1 MMTNWK
7 HPDFTISGQT
17 ELPELNAVLY
27 RMTHDRT
34 GLELV
39 WLKRDEENKTFGV
52 AFETLPW
59 DDTGVFHILEHS
71 VLCGS
76 EKYPVKEPFVELM
89 KSSLNTF
96 LNAMTFPDKT
106 FYPVSSRNDKDF
118 INLMRVYLDAVF
130 CPLIATKPEIFYQEG
145 WHYEL
150 DEAGTPSYKGVVF
163 NEMKGAFAS
172 ADTLANHG
180 VEKLL
185 FPDSP
190 YRFASGG
197 DPASIP
203 DLSYEAFVDSYRR
216 FYAPSNA
223 YIFLDGD
230 MDIESVLDIINSEYL
245 SGFEKTQR
253 MLPPAMQKPVT
264 GESEGWYEL
273 AEGEELEGKTR
284 LSLGRVIGAFDQR
297 EKLVGMQVL
306 AEVLCGSNQSPL
318 CRAVL
323 GQGLAEEVTMEVN
336 DGILQ
341 PWVMLDVKN
350 LKDENIVK
358 VQQVLAQQ
366 LRSLAEN
373 GLDHA
378 QLEAV
383 MANLEFRMRERDY
396 GRMTQ
401 GLIFG
406 FTALETWL
414 YGGDPA
420 ANLQVGDLFVDLKK
434 KMADGYFEQ
443 LIREVL
449 LDNPHSAKL
458 VLRPSHTEGE
468 KRRAREQERLR
479 RETSAWTEADRAAM
493 LSRQDKL
500 MAWQESQDTPEQ
512 LATIPQLTL
521 EDIPAQPERI
531 HTEETEIAGI
541 PVVKIDQTTGGIAY
555 VSLAFD
561 ADCCTAEELSCLSF
575 AGKMLG
581 ETATNDHGAEEIIN
595 RVRLLCGEMDMRPMA
610 FVQEGDPGRVT
621 TRLCVSFSALQ
632 PNLKA
637 AFDLA
642 AEVLTQSRFAEDDTQ
657 DMLRQEKMD
666 AYQRAVMGG
675 HSLGLGRV
683 LAQFSAAGVVSD
695 SVSGVEYYQWLKYAD
710 EHWDFEALEQQMNA
724 MLQKVISRHGMTLFI
739 SGVEDD
745 QAAELTQ
752 TLAVTLP
759 AAPVQPKTHIAP
771 WGKRKEGIAIPA
783 DIAFAVAGSN
793 LLAHGGAYTGHVQL
807 ASQMVSLGYLWNAI
821 RVQGGA
827 YGTGMF
833 AQNSGLV
840 GCYSFRDPAGAA
852 SLEKYRDCAAFL
864 RQMAEDMEDYTGFII
879 GAVAGESPLLTPKSR
894 AKTAMQQH
902 FCHTSWDKL
911 CQCRAQLLNT
921 TRQDLLACADVLA
934 NALQD
939 AGICLVGGKEQL
951 EQCKE
956 LETIITL

>member
-1 MMTNWK
+1 MMINWK
-7 HPDFTISGQT
+7 HPGYTLDSETA
-17 ELPELNAVLY
+17 LPELNAVLY
-27 RMTHDRT
+27 RMTHDKT

-39 WLKRDEENKTFGV
+39 WLKRAEENKTFGV

-106 FYPVSSRNDKDF
+106 FYPVSSCNDKDF

-150 DEAGTPSYKGVVF
+150 NEDGTPSYKGVVF

-190 YRFASGG
+190 YGFVSGG

-203 DLSYEAFVDSYRR
+203 NLSYEAFVDSYRR

-230 MDIESVLDIINSEYL
+230 MDIENVLNIINSEYL
-245 SGFEKTQR
+245 SRFEKTQR
-253 MLPPAMQKPVT
+253 MAPPAMQKPVT

-273 AEGEELEGKTR
+273 AEGEDLEGKTR
-284 LSLGRVIGAFDQR
+284 LSLGRVIGTFDQR

-306 AEVLCGSNQSPL
+306 AEVLCGSNQAPL

-350 LKDENIVK
+350 LRDENIAR
-358 VQQVLAQQ
+358 VQQVLEQQ
-366 LRSLAEN
+366 LRNLAEN

-420 ANLQVGDLFVDLKK
+420 ANLQVGDLFVNLKR

-458 VLRPSHTEGE
+458 VLRPSYTLGDE
-468 KRRAREQERLR
+468 RRAMEQARLQ

-493 LSRQDKL
+493 LARQDKL

-521 EDIPAQPERI
+521 EDIPSQPERI
-531 HTEETEIAGI
+531 CTEKTEIAGI
-541 PVVKIDQTTGGIAY
+541 PVVKVDQSTGGIAY

-561 ADCCTAEELSCLSF
+561 ADCCTAEDISCLSF
-575 AGKMLG
+575 AGRMLG
-581 ETATNDHGAEEIIN
+581 ETATKNHGAEEIIN
-595 RVRLLCGEMDMRPMA
+595 KIRLLCGEMEVRPTT
-610 FVQEGDPGRVT
+610 FVQDGDPGKVT
-621 TRLCVSFSALQ
+621 TKLNVSFSALQ

-637 AFDLA
+637 TFDLVG
-642 AEVLTQSRFAEDDTQ
+642 EVLTESCFAEEDTQ
-657 DMLRQEKMD
+657 DMLRQEKMN
-666 AYQRAVMGG
+666 AYQRAVMAG
-675 HSLGLGRV
+675 HSIGVGRM
-683 LAQFSAAGVVSD
+683 LAQFSAAGVVAD
-695 SVSGVEYYQWLKYAD
+695 SIGGVEYYQWLKNAD
-710 EHWDFEALEQQMNA
+710 EHWNFAALEQQMKTVLA
-724 MLQKVISRHGMTLFI
+724 KVISCNGVTLFV

-745 QAAELTQ
+745 QVTELARAMAA
-752 TLAVTLP
+752 VLP
-759 AAPVQPKTHIAP
+759 DVPAQAKPHIAP

-783 DIAFAVAGSN
+783 DIAFAVTGSN
-793 LLAHGGAYTGHVQL
+793 LMAHGGTYSGYVQL
-807 ASQMVSLGYLWNAI
+807 ASQMISLGYLWNAI

-833 AQNSGLV
+833 AQNNGLV
-840 GCYSFRDPAGAA
+840 GCYSYRDPAGAA
-852 SLEKYRDCAAFL
+852 SLEKYQDCAAFL
-864 RQMAEDMEDYTGFII
+864 REMAENMEDYTCFVI
-879 GAVAGESPLLTPKSR
+879 GAVAADSPLLTPKSR
-894 AKTAMQQH
+894 AKAAEQQY
-902 FCHTSWDKL
+902 FSHTSWDKL
-911 CQCRAQLLNT
+911 CQRRSQLLNSS
-921 TRQDLLACADVLA
+921 RQDLLNCADVLES
-934 NALQD
+934 ALQD

-951 EQCKE
+951 EQCNE
-956 LETIITL
+956 LNTIITL

>member
-7 HPDFTISGQT
+7 HPGFTLAGQT
-17 ELPELNAVLY
+17 DLPELNAVLY
-27 RMTHDRT
+27 RMTHDKT

-39 WLKRDEENKTFGV
+39 WLKRNEENKTFGV

-106 FYPVSSRNDKDF
+106 FYPVSSCNDKDF

-130 CPLIATKPEIFYQEG
+130 CPLIVTKPEIFYQEG

-150 DEAGTPSYKGVVF
+150 DDDGNPSYKGVVF

-190 YRFASGG
+190 YGFVSGG

-203 DLSYEAFVDSYRR
+203 DLSYETFVDSYRK

-230 MDIESVLDIINSEYL
+230 MDIENVLDIINSEYL
-245 SGFEKTQR
+245 SRFEKTQR

-273 AEGEELEGKTR
+273 AEGEALEGKTR

-323 GQGLAEEVTMEVN
+323 GSGLAEEVTMEVN

-350 LKDENIVK
+350 LRDENIAK
-358 VQQVLAQQ
+358 VQQVLDEQ
-366 LRSLAEN
+366 LRGLAEN

-383 MANLEFRMRERDY
+383 MANLEFRMRERDF

-420 ANLQVGDLFVDLKK
+420 ANLQVGDLFVNLKK

-449 LDNPHSAKL
+449 LDNPHSARL

-468 KRRAREQERLR
+468 ERRAKEQARLQREV
-479 RETSAWTEADRAAM
+479 SAWTETDRAAM
-493 LSRQDKL
+493 LARQDKL

-521 EDIPAQPERI
+521 EDIPAQPEQI

-555 VSLAFD
+555 VNLAFD
-561 ADCCTAEELSCLSF
+561 ADCCTAEDISCLNF
-575 AGKMLG
+575 AGSMLG
-581 ETATNDHGAEEIIN
+581 ETATRKHGAEEIIN
-595 RVRLLCGEMDMRPMA
+595 RVRLLCGEMDVRPMA
-610 FVQEGDPGRVT
+610 FVQNGDPDKVT
-621 TRLCVSFSALQ
+621 TKLIVSFSALQ

-637 AFDLA
+637 ALDLV
-642 AEVLTQSRFAEDDTQ
+642 AEVLTESCFAEEDTQ
-657 DMLRQEKMD
+657 DMLRQEKMNT
-666 AYQRAVMGG
+666 YQRAVMAGNSIG
-675 HSLGLGRV
+675 VGRV

-695 SVSGVEYYQWLKYAD
+695 SAVGVEYYQWLKHAD
-710 EHWDFEALEQQMNA
+710 EHWDFAALEQQMNA
-724 MLQKVISRHGMTLFI
+724 VLNKVISRNGATLFI
-739 SGVEDD
+739 SGVEDAQVAELA
-745 QAAELTQ
+745 QAA
-752 TLAVTLP
+752 AVALP
-759 AAPVQPKTHIAP
+759 DVPVQPKATIAP
-771 WGKRKEGIAIPA
+771 WGKRKEGIVIPA

-793 LLAHGGAYTGHVQL
+793 LLAHGGAYSGHVQL
-807 ASQMVSLGYLWNAI
+807 ASQMISLGYLWNAI

-827 YGTGMF
+827 YGAGMF
-833 AQNSGLV
+833 AQNNGLV
-840 GCYSFRDPAGAA
+840 GCYSYRDPAGAA

-864 RQMAEDMEDYTGFII
+864 HQMAEDMEDYTGFII
-879 GAVAGESPLLTPKSR
+879 GAVAAESPLLTPKSR
-894 AKTAMQQH
+894 VKVAGQRY
-902 FCHTSWDKL
+902 FCHTKWDKL
-911 CQCRAQLLNT
+911 CQRRSQLLNT
-921 TRQDLLACADVLA
+921 TRQDLLACAA
-934 NALQD
+934 ALGSAFQD

-951 EQCKE
+951 AQCAE
-956 LETIITL
+956 LETIMTL